1 MAKIESLLEER
12 LEDINGDS
20 TDDETQIGDQ
30 FSDFEILQILSK
42 GEDNDIKKSFVAKVR
57 SLKNDKIYAMRKFVL
72 EKVREDLIRENC
84 IDELD
89 IITEL
94 NHPNIIK
101 YYKYFTDEEKN
112 IYLIMEYMDNG
123 DIEDLIKV
131 HKELYQPIK
140 EEQIWNILLHCSSAL
155 KYLDVNNYLHY
166 GIRLNNIFF
175 NDEHKIKICIFN
187 ESPKVEKKI
196 YDIKDDVYELAFYIY
211 SLCVAF
217 NCNFIKSIKEISY
230 KEENMEKYSKELTGL
245 IYNKMRKEKK
255 LRPDAIVLYENVKE
269 EYMKKYSNN
278 TSINSVLRCLH
289 SYSNLN
295 KLFLEKEKDIT
306 NNKDNNL
313 VSFYFLKALKSLS
326 GIDEY
331 FFHDCLLF
339 FRTEVSFEN
348 SRINRNIEDNEE
360 IDPLYFL
367 LYLLEEIHKEL
378 NPKKKVC
385 EDKENEKNKYVIN
398 LKFNEE
404 IEDKGNKL
412 KVLNNFIK
420 SQENLDSPIYHL
432 FYGLIKTKIVCQVC
446 RNSIYSFSNF
456 SNIIFDI
463 SRLNDNADYYLVKD
477 GFKEQNNSEKLI
489 KPGEPDQIYCQ
500 KCLRYEVHSEF
511 NQYFTL
517 SNQLIICFYYGD
529 DNKNYL
535 KKINIDCPKDLDL
548 SDYVEDKN
556 SPKKY
561 YLVGSINR
569 NIENGKEKYV
579 YFARD
584 PENRNWMYESR
595 NNSTAIERIKNE
607 GQIVML
613 FYNKK

>member
-1 MAKIESLLEER
+1 MSKIESLLEER
-12 LEDINGDS
+12 LEDVNGDS

-42 GEDNDIKKSFVAKVR
+42 GEDNDIKQSYVAKVR

-72 EKVREDLIRENC
+72 EKVRQDLIRDNC

-101 YYKYFTDEEKN
+101 YYKYFTDEKKN
-112 IYLIMEYMDNG
+112 IYLIMEYMNNG
-123 DIEDLIKV
+123 DVEDLIKV
-131 HKELYQPIK
+131 HKELSQPIK

-155 KYLDVNNYLHY
+155 KYLDINNYLHY
-166 GIRLNNIFF
+166 GIKLNNIFF
-175 NDEHKIKICIFN
+175 NDENKIKICIFN

-196 YDIKDDVYELAFYIY
+196 YDIKDDVYELGFFIY
-211 SLCVAF
+211 TLCVAF

-230 KEENMEKYSKELTGL
+230 KEENMENYSRELTGL

-255 LRPDAIVLYENVKE
+255 LRPDAIELYENVKK
-269 EYMKKYSNN
+269 EYMEKYSNN

-289 SYSNLN
+289 SYPNLN
-295 KLFLEKEKDIT
+295 KLFLDKEKDIT

-326 GIDEY
+326 GTDEY

-339 FRTEVSFEN
+339 FRTELSIEN
-348 SRINRNIEDNEE
+348 SRINRNIEENEE

-378 NPKKKVC
+378 NPKKKVI

-404 IEDKGNKL
+404 SEDKGNKM

-420 SQENLDSPIYHL
+420 SQENQDSPIYHL

-446 RNSIYSFSNF
+446 KNSNYSFSNF
-456 SNIIFDI
+456 SYVIFDI
-463 SRLNDNADYYLVKD
+463 SEKRNNEDFNLVN
-477 GFKEQNNSEKLI
+477 GFKKQSFSEKLI

-500 KCLRYEVHSEF
+500 TCLRYQVHYEF

-517 SNQLIICFYYGD
+517 SNQLIICFYYGV
-529 DNKNYL
+529 DNKKNL
-535 KKINIDCPKDLDL
+535 NKINIDFPKDLDL
-548 SDYVEDKN
+548 SDCVEDKN

-569 NIENGKEKYV
+569 NIENGKEKFV

-584 PENRNWMYESR
+584 PEKKNWMYESK
-595 NNSTAIERIKNE
+595 NNSTAIDGIKNE